1 MPDIEGLSETFIR
14 YAKRYSF
21 YYESSIKSH
30 QLGGQ
35 LSLKEKS
42 HQLGGQL
49 SLKEKSH
56 QLGGQLEMPKVFG
69 IVPWKHHIYIVSKSN
84 SLEEALF

>member
-14 YAKRYSF
+14 YGKRYSF
-21 YYESSIKSH
+21 YYELSIKSH
-30 QLGGQ
+30 QV
-35 LSLKEKS
+35 
-42 HQLGGQL
+42 GGQL

-56 QLGGQLEMPKVFG
+56 QLGGQLEMPKIFG